1 MTKNMVRMVLVCAAV
16 LLLMTA
22 CGGKYDDAVKVHK
35 KFADATENY
44 IGKLEKADSSQ
55 DVADA
60 INEFAADIED
70 IAPEMKKI
78 AEKYPELKNPD
89 TVPDELKET
98 KTRMDAV
105 GMKMAQQMMK
115 TAKYMRDAEVRK
127 AQMRLQKA
135 LAGLGN

>member
-60 INEFAADIED
+60 INDFAADIED

-135 LAGLGN
+135 LAGFGK

>member
-60 INEFAADIED
+60 INDFAADIED
-70 IAPEMKKI
+70 ITPEMKKI

-89 TVPDELKET
+89 TVPEELKET
-98 KTRMDAV
+98 KSRMDSV

-135 LAGLGN
+135 LAGFGK

>member
-135 LAGLGN
+135 LAGLG